1 MDTARLL
8 EEWLSSNDKIEI
20 EPSFLAYML
29 LYCTKNEMGLYDI
42 INCLDSF
49 WGTENVIC
57 RKKCIKLLVEI
68 VTPSQSSLN
77 SSAVNAITTSLCK
90 DKFKEPSLLSYFI
103 DIMSTVMHTETIDL
117 TSVIQLCNILF
128 TEIAIDKLSQQS
140 RYKVLLALGKAIEK
154 YASELQRSKIN
165 FIEGFIHC
173 MDGEKDPRNLMVAF
187 ALVRAIIDKFDISR
201 HVEDL
206 FDIIFCYFPIHF
218 IAPTNTDT
226 LEITTEDL
234 KRSLRQ
240 CLAATPYFAYYST
253 PLLIE
258 KLLTTTG
265 SAKRDTMETISLC
278 APAYGAHAIL
288 PHTLDLF
295 DALTKEVYTGKDSG
309 MVEVALDTIHHVVAT
324 LGTGISIANIR
335 DPVEKSIDTL
345 LAQCI
350 EKLKEP
356 ELKNARSAAFVLR
369 AVASASDPA
378 CTSVTHAVLPI
389 IYQQYKPTDSSLRQ
403 KSILDILIEI
413 LIASKKLYG
422 SVEDVGYDRDFQTP
436 LLMYKQQVLQMF
448 VLSLIDSDS
457 TLRQT
462 SLKGIHEMVLM
473 KQFLNREEVNI
484 TVSHLTRQL
493 EGEDKQI
500 RDLSLRTLG
509 VITKLYPESI
519 EQYTFPVLLKE
530 LADEEHSLGK
540 YQDVLEAVQAL
551 GAHVNLF
558 KIVTDPLLK
567 KLDFACSHE
576 VKSNPTYCHEL
587 AACILAIY
595 RATCKE
601 TVQIG
606 YTTLLPFIMKGC
618 ITSVLQPK
626 WDLDQQLVETFAMI
640 LAITTRLLPIS
651 EQKTLVDNTCKL
663 FILGEYENQNY
674 EQLMLSSKIQLP
686 LPNTMEFLNC
696 LFRIALECDA
706 SNVTLSKTIA
716 IIINKWTNDQISDF
730 VYKTTQNDLLP
741 ILKEEN
747 NVHKRKLCLNIF
759 IWLTKALVMR
769 GHSFGFEL
777 LDSIIIQQ
785 CGSPD
790 LGEDA
795 AASFT
800 IILQDDDFILS
811 KSAHANVS
819 ILYKQRVFNHCFQ
832 TLILKSESI
841 DLQYSV
847 TQDMIPNAQ
856 ATIVQHLGSFIHALL
871 RLTRFPAVHVRLLA
885 LDGLSELAQKGKS
898 EVLSPFRPSVVKELV
913 GALDDKKR
921 VVLLMIPMKIPSQAN
936 MDTNTDDDYDLYV
949 NVIEHYQNMMDVV
962 ISSESEDLLINLIHM
977 PKLSLHRALKIQ
989 GNALGIHDLSYRQ
1002 ITKMPVIIG
1011 KQIHDMNAEL
1021 YQSVE
1026 SFVNSHWQAMSH
1038 KDRKVSLTELNSL
1051 LAQDVI
1057 EKIDEYNFLH
1067 KIKRDILAVPSG
1079 PFWNNHWLFQWFS
1092 NRVVFIEED
1101 AIELDF
1107 LRQHLSNIKTGLLL
1121 EFQVQFMDFYSRMK
1135 DDAFDQI
1142 MNDDFY

>member
-57 RKKCIKLLVEI
+57 RKKCIKLLAEI

-103 DIMSTVMHTETIDL
+103 DIMSTVMHAETIDL

-128 TEIAIDKLSQQS
+128 TEITVDKLSQQS

-206 FDIIFCYFPIHF
+206 FDIVFCYFPIHF
-218 IAPTNTDT
+218 IAPTNTDA

-295 DALTKEVYTGKDSG
+295 DALTKEVYTGTDSG
-309 MVEVALDTIHHVVAT
+309 MVEIALDTIHHVVAT

-356 ELKNARSAAFVLR
+356 ELKNARSAAFILR

-473 KQFLNREEVNI
+473 KQFLNREEVKDSINA
-484 TVSHLTRQL
+484 
-493 EGEDKQI
+493 EGV
-500 RDLSLRTLG
+500 TA
-509 VITKLYPESI
+509 KLHPESI
-519 EQYTFPVLLKE
+519 EQYTIPVLLKE

-540 YQDVLEAVQAL
+540 YQDVLEAIQSL
-551 GAHVNLF
+551 GVHVNLF
-558 KIVTDPLLK
+558 KIITDPLLK

-576 VKSNPTYCHEL
+576 VKGNPTYCHEL

-626 WDLDQQLVETFAMI
+626 WVLDQQLVETFAII

-651 EQKTLVDNTCKL
+651 EQKTLVDNACKL

-686 LPNTMEFLNC
+686 LPNTTEFLDC
-696 LFRIALECDA
+696 LFRIALECDT

-716 IIINKWTNDQISDF
+716 IIINKWMN
-730 VYKTTQNDLLP
+730 
-741 ILKEEN
+741 
-747 NVHKRKLCLNIF
+747 
-759 IWLTKALVMR
+759 
-769 GHSFGFEL
+769 
-777 LDSIIIQQ
+777 
-785 CGSPD
+785 
-790 LGEDA
+790 
-795 AASFT
+795 
-800 IILQDDDFILS
+800 
-811 KSAHANVS
+811 
-819 ILYKQRVFNHCFQ
+819 
-832 TLILKSESI
+832 
-841 DLQYSV
+841 
-847 TQDMIPNAQ
+847 
-856 ATIVQHLGSFIHALL
+856 
-871 RLTRFPAVHVRLLA
+871 
-885 LDGLSELAQKGKS
+885 GK
-898 EVLSPFRPSVVKELV
+898 
-913 GALDDKKR
+913 
-921 VVLLMIPMKIPSQAN
+921 
-936 MDTNTDDDYDLYV
+936 
-949 NVIEHYQNMMDVV
+949 
-962 ISSESEDLLINLIHM
+962 
-977 PKLSLHRALKIQ
+977 
-989 GNALGIHDLSYRQ
+989 
-1002 ITKMPVIIG
+1002 
-1011 KQIHDMNAEL
+1011 
-1021 YQSVE
+1021 
-1026 SFVNSHWQAMSH
+1026 
-1038 KDRKVSLTELNSL
+1038 
-1051 LAQDVI
+1051 
-1057 EKIDEYNFLH
+1057 
-1067 KIKRDILAVPSG
+1067 
-1079 PFWNNHWLFQWFS
+1079 
-1092 NRVVFIEED
+1092 
-1101 AIELDF
+1101 
-1107 LRQHLSNIKTGLLL
+1107 
-1121 EFQVQFMDFYSRMK
+1121 
-1135 DDAFDQI
+1135 
-1142 MNDDFY
+1142 